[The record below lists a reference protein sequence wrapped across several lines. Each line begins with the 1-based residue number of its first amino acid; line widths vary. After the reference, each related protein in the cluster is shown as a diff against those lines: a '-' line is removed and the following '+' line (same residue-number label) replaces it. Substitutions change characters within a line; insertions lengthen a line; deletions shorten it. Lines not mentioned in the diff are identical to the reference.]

1 MNWTETRELLIAAGI
16 AAAGL
21 PTQWLPAINLSWAN
35 LSEANLSGA
44 YLSEADLSGAYL
56 RGAYLSGADLRGA
69 NLSGANL
76 SEAYLRGANLS
87 EAYLSEA
94 YLSGAKGPFT
104 TFSAGRHTA
113 VFAGGYGVIGC
124 ERWSYE
130 SWLTDYDEIGR
141 NHDYGD
147 DEIAEYGEFIKLAV
161 ARQRRVEAVRAVAED
176 EGEDK

>member
-1 MNWTETRELLIAAGI
+1 MPTWAELMTMLFSTNNPLLPRSMLIPSPSPLAMTLPRMTESRT
-16 AAAGL
+16 
-21 PTQWLPAINLSWAN
+21 WAN
-35 LSEANLSGA
+35 RKEPLTQMCIRDRSEAN
-44 YLSEADLSGAYL
+44 
-56 RGAYLSGADLRGA
+56 
-69 NLSGANL
+69 
-76 SEAYLRGANLS
+76 LRGANLS
-87 EAYLSEA
+87 EANLRGAYLRGA
-94 YLSGAKGPFT
+94 NLSGAKGPFT

-176 EGEDK
+176 EGRCV

>member
-16 AAAGL
+16 AAGL
-21 PTQWLPAINLSWAN
+21 PTQWLPAIDLSGAN
-35 LSEANLSGA
+35 LSGANLSGANLSGA
-44 YLSEADLSGAYL
+44 Y
-56 RGAYLSGADLRGA
+56 LRGA

-76 SEAYLRGANLS
+76 RGANLSGANLRGANLSGAYLRGANLRG
-87 EAYLSEA
+87 AYLRGA
-94 YLSGAKGPFT
+94 NLRGAKGPFT

>member
-1 MNWTETRELLIAAGI
+1 MNVTELKNIVELHGKYTRGEEG
-16 AAAGL
+16 GV
-21 PTQWLPAINLSWAN
+21 QAN
-35 LSEANLSGA
+35 
-44 YLSEADLSGAYL
+44 L
-56 RGAYLSGADLRGA
+56 RGADLRGADLRGA
-69 NLSGANL
+69 NLRGAN
-76 SEAYLRGANLS
+76 LRGANLS

-94 YLSGAKGPFT
+94 YLSEAEGPFT

>member
-16 AAAGL
+16 AAGL
-21 PTQWLPAINLSWAN
+21 PTQWLPAI
-35 LSEANLSGA
+35 
-44 YLSEADLSGAYL
+44 DLSGAYL
-56 RGAYLSGADLRGA
+56 RGA
-69 NLSGANL
+69 N
-76 SEAYLRGANLS
+76 
-87 EAYLSEA
+87 
-94 YLSGAKGPFT
+94 LSGAKGPFT

-147 DEIAEYGEFIKLAV
+147 DEIADYGVWIKLAV
-161 ARQRRVEAVRAVAED
+161 ARQQRIEA
-176 EGEDK
+176 GNK

>member
-21 PTQWLPAINLSWAN
+21 PTQWLPAINLR
-35 LSEANLSGA
+35 GA
-44 YLSEADLSGAYL
+44 YLSEAY
-56 RGAYLSGADLRGA
+56 
-69 NLSGANL
+69 LSGANL
-76 SEAYLRGANLS
+76 SEANLRGAYLRGAN
-87 EAYLSEA
+87 
-94 YLSGAKGPFT
+94 LSGAKGPFT